1 MNTQVKQLENSQ
13 VELTVEVGQEVV
25 KPALDKAF
33 NAMKKEFNMPGF
45 RKGKVSRA
53 LVEKM
58 YGVEVFFNKAA
69 DFIIDETLQQAVEEN
84 NIEMA
89 ARLREGELTITE
101 MSVDKMVYV
110 AQVTVKPEV
119 TLGDYKNLAVEV
131 EKVEVTEEEVLEELT
146 KEAQKNAREIT
157 VADRAVMPQDKVTID
172 FEGFIDGEAF
182 EGGKGEDYDL
192 VIGSK
197 SFIDNFEDQLIGKNI
212 GEEVEVNVTFPEGY
226 QAAELAGKPAMF
238 KVAVKGIKV
247 EELPEIN
254 DDFAADVS
262 EFETIAEYKESI
274 KAKLQTQKETA
285 AKNDAENKAIETAVE
300 NATVTVPEAMIED
313 QTDRSVREFETR
325 MRYQGLEL
333 AQYLQF
339 TGQDMAAFR
348 ENFKKDAEY
357 QLRSRLV
364 LEKIVEVEAM
374 EATEEEVQEELQNL
388 AGRYNMDV
396 EEIKK
401 SFGAYERKMLEA
413 DLKVQKAAKMV
424 VETAQVTEK

>member
-1 MNTQVKQLENSQ
+1 MNTQAKQLENSQ

-172 FEGFIDGEAF
+172 FEGFMDGEAF

-325 MRYQGLEL
+325 MSYQGLEL

-374 EATEEEVQEELQNL
+374 DATEEEVQEELQNL